1 MVANHMVN
9 VLIVDDHELVRTGIG
24 SLLNSVDNISAISF
38 AECGEGAITAVED
51 VLPDVV
57 LMDINMPGIGGIEA
71 CRRLLQHH
79 PGIKIIGMSV
89 HNDGPIP
96 PQLLKLGVQGFI
108 SKSSSVDEMVNAIQL
123 VVSGKKFISSDVAN
137 NLALSILADN
147 EGSPFERLSQREIEV
162 VGLVLQGK
170 SIQEMAEDLS
180 LSDKTI
186 NTYRYRIY
194 KKLGIRNDVEL
205 TRMSVKYNFIDASL
219 I

>member
-1 MVANHMVN
+1 MIN

-24 SLLNSVDNISAISF
+24 SLLNSIDDISVISF
-38 AECGEGAITAVED
+38 AECGEEAIIAVED
-51 VLPDVV
+51 LLPDIV

-96 PQLLKLGVQGFI
+96 PQILKLGVQGFL
-108 SKSSSVDEMVNAIQL
+108 SKSSSVDEMVNAVRQVI
-123 VVSGKKFISSDVAN
+123 SGKRYISFDVAN
-137 NLALSILADN
+137 NLALSMLIDN

-162 VGLVLQGK
+162 VVLILQGK

-205 TRMSVKYNFIDASL
+205 ALMSVKYNFIDSSL

>member
-1 MVANHMVN
+1 MIN
-9 VLIVDDHELVRTGIG
+9 VLIVDDHELVRAGIG
-24 SLLNSVDNISAISF
+24 SLLNSIDDISVISF
-38 AECGEGAITAVED
+38 AECGERAIKAVED
-51 VLPDVV
+51 CLPDIV
-57 LMDINMPGIGGIEA
+57 LMDVNMPGIGGIES

-96 PQLLKLGVQGFI
+96 PQLLKLGVQGFF
-108 SKSSSVDEMVNAIQL
+108 SKSSSVDEMVDAIHQ
-123 VVSGKKFISSDVAN
+123 VVNGKRYISSDVAN
-137 NLALSILADN
+137 NLALSVLADD

-162 VGLVLQGK
+162 VTLILQGR
-170 SIQEMAEDLS
+170 SIQKMAEDLS

-205 TRMSVKYNFIDASL
+205 TRMSVKYNFIDSSL